1 MRAEKQLLLDEIREQ
16 IDQYGSFVI
25 LSYLGLSANEAHKFR
40 RKIRKTGGE
49 IEMLPKRMFVIAAE
63 KSGYNFDLNLL
74 TGHIGVVFAG
84 EDPMETTKAVFE
96 YQEDNQDRLNV
107 IGGQIDGSVLDKNQ
121 MTELSKLPG
130 KQELRAQFVGL
141 LQAPMAQ
148 TLSVMNALV
157 SSVVYCLD
165 NKCKKE
171 NDQE

>member
-1 MRAEKQLLLDEIREQ
+1 MRKEKQLFLDQLKEQ
-16 IDQYGSFVI
+16 IDHYGSFVI
-25 LSYLGLSANEAHKFR
+25 MSYLGLDANQTHLFR
-40 RKIRKTGGE
+40 NKIREIGGSV
-49 IEMLPKRMFVIAAE
+49 EMVPKRMFVIASD
-63 KSGYNFDLNLL
+63 KSGLKIDLDML

-84 EDPMETTKAVFE
+84 DPIETTKAVFE
-96 YQEDNQDRLNV
+96 YQKEVADKLKV
-107 IGGQIDGSVLDKNQ
+107 VGGCIDGEVLDSES
-121 MTELSKLPG
+121 MTSLSKLPG

-171 NDQE
+171 EGQS